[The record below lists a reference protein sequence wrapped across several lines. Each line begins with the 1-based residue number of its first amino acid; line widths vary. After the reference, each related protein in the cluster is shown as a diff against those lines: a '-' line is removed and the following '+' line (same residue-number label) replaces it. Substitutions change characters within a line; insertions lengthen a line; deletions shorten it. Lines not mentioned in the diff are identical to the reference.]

1 MSRFLKIGLVIFA
14 VVAVAGLA
22 VGFVSAQTDGDGSA
36 SGDHPGFIVKL
47 AENLGISVDTLEQAI
62 RDTQLDQLD
71 EAVAE
76 GRVPEDRAA
85 EIRQRIESGDAPL
98 FPFGGGRHGH
108 HHVGIA
114 AVRQTAEFL
123 GLEPQDVVQ
132 ALRDGGT
139 LASVAVANGKTA
151 GELSAYLLAELQEY
165 VQQAVDNGRIT
176 QERADEILANAPARI
191 NDLINHEGPFFG
203 GPHGFPQDGAAPDGA
218 PLIPGGAMDPAL
230 EDGLFF

>member
-1 MSRFLKIGLVIFA
+1 MSRFLKIGLGIFA
-14 VVAVAGLA
+14 VVAVAGSA

-71 EAVAE
+71 EAVAD

-85 EIRQRIESGDAPL
+85 EIRERIESGGAPL
-98 FPFGGGRHGH
+98 FPFGRGPGH
-108 HHVGIA
+108 HHGGIA

-123 GLEPQDVVQ
+123 GLEPQDVLQ
-132 ALRDGGT
+132 ALQDGGT

-151 GELSAYLLAELQEY
+151 GELSSYLYDQLKSRLD
-165 VQQAVDNGRIT
+165 QAVQSGRIT
-176 QERADEILANAPARI
+176 QAQEDTILSNAQARI
-191 NDLINHEGPFFG
+191 DQAINRVGPFFG
-203 GPHGFPQDGAAPDGA
+203 GPHGFPQDGDAPDGLPMTPGDGSA
-218 PLIPGGAMDPAL
+218 PQ

>member
-14 VVAVAGLA
+14 VVAVAGSA
-22 VGFVSAQTDGDGSA
+22 AGFVSAQTDGDGPA

-62 RDTQLDQLD
+62 RDTQIDQLD
-71 EAVAE
+71 EAVAD

-85 EIRQRIESGDAPL
+85 EIRERIESGDAPL
-98 FPFGGGRHGH
+98 FPFARGPGH
-108 HHVGIA
+108 HHGGIA

-139 LASVAVANGKTA
+139 LAGLAVANGKTA
-151 GELSAYLLAELQEY
+151 GELSAFLLAELQEY

-176 QERADEILANAPARI
+176 QERADEILADAPARI
-191 NDLINHEGPFFG
+191 NDLINHEGPCFG
-203 GPHGFPQDGAAPDGA
+203 GPHGFPQDGAAPDGLPMTPGDGAA
-218 PLIPGGAMDPAL
+218 PQ
-230 EDGLFF
+230 EEGLFF